1 MSGKGCLLVLAGW
14 PLAMVGSLFFVVF
27 VAIGSMAG
35 GFGDGGGPG
44 LGMLTGELLWPVHSP
59 IITSSFG
66 ERTKP
71 DDGSDTAEEF
81 HWGVDI
87 GEPAG
92 NPVHAA
98 HDAMVHLA
106 GRAGNYG
113 LLVVLIRDDGLQTWY
128 GHLSEIVVQAKQRVT
143 AGEIIG
149 RVGSTGRSTG
159 AHLHFEVRPHG
170 GRPVDPMQYWAS
182 PSSLQ
187 VVEKLRP
194 YAASAAEMLGVPEAY
209 SAVVLVHWAQESGL
223 ESPNWIGRN
232 GAGYNYA
239 GIRSGNQWRSY
250 SSLEEFTADYVDVL
264 QTTVVSGNPAYA
276 DVLQLMRQG
285 APISAVLDALGRS
298 SWDEDHYGRGDG
310 LPDGTYLHRRYQE
323 LAPWL

>member
-87 GEPAG
+87 GEAAG
-92 NPVHAA
+92 AQVYAA
-98 HDAMVHLA
+98 HDAVVHLA
-106 GRAGNYG
+106 GLAGNYG
-113 LLVVLIRDDGLQTWY
+113 NLVVLIRDDGLQTWY
-128 GHLSEIVVQAKQRVT
+128 GHLSEIFVQARQRVA
-143 AGEIIG
+143 AGETIG
-149 RVGSTGRSTG
+149 LVGSTGRSTG
-159 AHLHFEVRPHG
+159 PHLHFEVRPHAG
-170 GRPVDPMQYWAS
+170 LPADPMHYWAS
-182 PSSLQ
+182 PSSQQ
-187 VVEKLRP
+187 VIAKLRP
-194 YAASAAEMLGVPEAY
+194 YAVMATEQLGVPETY

-223 ESPNWIGRN
+223 ESSNWIGWH
-232 GAGYNYA
+232 GAAYNYA

-250 SSLEEFTADYVDVL
+250 SSLEEFAADYVGVL
-264 QTTVVSGNPAYA
+264 
-276 DVLQLMRQG
+276 
-285 APISAVLDALGRS
+285 
-298 SWDEDHYGRGDG
+298 
-310 LPDGTYLHRRYQE
+310 
-323 LAPWL
+323 